1 MANITNKKRDELDRA
16 INAKAIKAW
25 VKRYSV
31 KDASRSGIG
40 DYLAHTE
47 WLWQLGDVVRYAS
60 SFVKTRRVGD
70 SSTARIGITVHIRDA
85 LPVGINDLE
94 ARAYGLNGPRCW
106 EAASICAVQ
115 VMQSSL
121 VLSPSRWLASTP

>member
-31 KDASRSGIG
+31 KDAR
-40 DYLAHTE
+40 
-47 WLWQLGDVVRYAS
+47 S